1 MKLSSITINFNDC
14 EGLDKTIQSVIK
26 QTYKDFEYIVID
38 GASTD
43 GSVDVIKKYADRL
56 THWVSEPDTG
66 IYNAMNKGTRLAQGE
81 YCLYLNSGDFLAA
94 DDVLEKAF
102 SHNFTEDIVSCNC
115 LDFDEK
121 YEWLKVPP
129 SNVSLFTFMG
139 GSLPHP
145 TSFIKREL
153 LNRLGGYNESYR
165 IMSDWCFFLEAV
177 VIQNCSYKTLDLLL
191 SKFNCF
197 GISSTSSAVETEK
210 AWEYIRNRFPRIME
224 DYIPYEDEAVYNVL
238 LWTHEKKFLR
248 KLMLLPFKFINRCLK
263 LRNRLGKRMGIYPMK
278 K

>member
-1 MKLSSITINFNDC
+1 MKLSIITINFNDRV
-14 EGLDKTIQSVIK
+14 GLDKTIQSVTN
-26 QTYKDFEYIVID
+26 QTFKDFEYIVID

-102 SHNFTEDIVSCNC
+102 SHNFVEDIVSCNC
-115 LDFDEK
+115 LDFDERH
-121 YEWLKVPP
+121 EWLKVPP
-129 SNVSLFTFMG
+129 RNVSLFTFMG

-145 TSFIKREL
+145 TSFIKRDL

-165 IMSDWCFFLEAV
+165 IMSDWCFFLDAT
-177 VIQNCSYKTLDLLL
+177 IIHNCSYRTLDVLL
-191 SKFNCF
+191 SKFNCY
-197 GISSTSSAVETEK
+197 GISSTSSASETYK
-210 AWEYIRNRFPRIME
+210 AYEYLNNRFPRIIA
-224 DYIPYEDEAVYNVL
+224 DYQPYEDEAVYNVL
-238 LWTHEKKFLR
+238 LWVREYKFLR
-248 KLMLLPFKFINRCLK
+248 KIIVLPFKVINRILN
-263 LRNRLGKRMGIYPMK
+263 LRNRFGKRMGIYPQ
-278 K
+278 

>member
-1 MKLSSITINFNDC
+1 MKLSIITINFNDAA
-14 EGLDKTIQSVIK
+14 GLEKTIQSVVN

-43 GSVDVIKKYADRL
+43 GSVDIIKKYSDKL
-56 THWVSEPDTG
+56 THWISEPDTG

-102 SHNFTEDIVSCNC
+102 SHNFTEDIVSCIC

-121 YEWLKVPP
+121 RECLKVPP
-129 SNVSLFTFMG
+129 RNVSLFTFMG

-165 IMSDWCFFLEAV
+165 IMSDWCFFLDAV
-177 VIQNCSYKTLDLLL
+177 VVQNCSYRTLNVLL

-197 GISSTSSAVETEK
+197 GISSTSSVIETEK
-210 AWEYIRNRFPRIME
+210 TKEYMMTKFPRIIE

-238 LWTHEKKFLR
+238 SWAHERTFLR
-248 KLMLLPFKFINRCLK
+248 KLLVFPFKVINRLFK
-263 LRNRLGKRMGIYPMK
+263 LRNRLGKRMGVFSMNK
-278 K
+278 

>member
-1 MKLSSITINFNDC
+1 MKLSIITINFNDHK
-14 EGLDKTIQSVIK
+14 GLDKTIQSVIN

-115 LDFDEK
+115 LDFDDK
-121 YEWLKVPP
+121 HEWLKVPP
-129 SNVSLFTFMG
+129 QNVSLFTFMG

-145 TSFIKREL
+145 TSFIKRDL
-153 LNRLGGYNESYR
+153 LTRLGGYNESYR

-177 VIQNCSYKTLDLLL
+177 VIQNCSYRTLNVLL

-197 GISSTSSAVETEK
+197 GISSTSSVIETEK
-210 AWEYIRNRFPRIME
+210 SREYLKSKFPRIIE

-238 LWTHEKKFLR
+238 SWVHDKRLFRNFLVF
-248 KLMLLPFKFINRCLK
+248 PFKVINRLLK
-263 LRNRLGKRMGIYPMK
+263 LRNRQGRKMGIYPQK
-278 K
+278 